1 MQTVIWDWNGTLLD
15 DIDFCVSAINSL
27 LKKRNLAQLN
37 RELYKDVFT
46 FPVQNY
52 YEAIGFNFEKEQFA
66 IPANEFMK
74 IYTSGVNQCKLHPS
88 SVEILSYF
96 KTCDVRQFV
105 LSAMKQEL
113 LEETLK
119 HQSIFNFFEGVFG
132 VNNNYG
138 ISKIERGKQLIS
150 ELKLNRNEIWIIG
163 DTIHDFEVAKEL
175 RIKCIL
181 IADGHQSEER
191 LQNTG
196 TTVIRKLDDLK
207 NNSLICR

>member
-1 MQTVIWDWNGTLLD
+1 MQTVIWDWNGTLLN

-150 ELKLNRNEIWIIG
+150 ELKLNRNETWIIG

>member
-150 ELKLNRNEIWIIG
+150 ELKLNRNETWIIG